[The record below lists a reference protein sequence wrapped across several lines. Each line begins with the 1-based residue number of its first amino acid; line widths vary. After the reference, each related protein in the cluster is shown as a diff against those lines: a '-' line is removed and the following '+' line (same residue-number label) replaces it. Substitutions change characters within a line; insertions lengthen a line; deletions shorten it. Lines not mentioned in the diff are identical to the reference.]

1 MRARKIV
8 VPRLDLISA
17 ESPTVGR
24 ALDADSLIRTFLL
37 TAVFL
42 LLWISFRPF
51 ESLAEPPEVTGVGNI
66 ANQVGYSLLF
76 LVLAAWTFFH
86 QPSRLMLLVRP
97 ILIATLLWF
106 ALSAVTSWEPS
117 LSARRLAFTLLTI
130 GIAGMV
136 MLVPKNVRQFSDV
149 MTAVV
154 LIVLVLCYLGVV
166 FSPSL
171 SIHQSS
177 DFLEP
182 ELAGDW
188 RGVFGHKNEASAA
201 MVLFTFIGLF
211 VGRVRGAVLGAAI
224 IVPALTF
231 LLFTQSKTSIAMLPL
246 VLIISAIMARV
257 RRPATGIAMALSGV
271 AIFNI
276 LSVGSIY
283 SEPVRNLLDQVLT
296 DSTFTGRT
304 EVWQFVLDHVMERP
318 ITGFGF
324 ASFWGTPEVVYG
336 MGGYAIWA
344 NTAGHAHNGYLD
356 LALTIGIPGAV
367 LVILWLV
374 LLPLID
380 FYRSPHEPSAVP
392 LEMLFLRVCLFAA
405 YGSCF
410 ESMLLQEGGAA
421 LFLFAAT
428 FALRLLSVSRLTP

>member
-1 MRARKIV
+1 MSQ
-8 VPRLDLISA
+8 LDLVPA
-17 ESPTVGR
+17 ERHTVGR

-51 ESLAEPPEVTGVGNI
+51 ESLAEPREVTGVGNI

-76 LVLAAWTFFH
+76 LVLAAWSLFH

-106 ALSAVTSWEPS
+106 AGTVVTSWEPS
-117 LSARRLAFTLLTI
+117 LSARRLAFTLLII
-130 GIAGMV
+130 GIAGMA
-136 MLVPKNVRQFSDV
+136 MLLPKNIRHFSDV

-166 FSPSL
+166 FAPSL

-188 RGVFGHKNEASAA
+188 RGVFGHKNEASAV

-211 VGRVRGAVLGAAI
+211 VGRIRGAIVGAVI
-224 IVPALTF
+224 FVPALTF
-231 LLFTQSKTSIAMLPL
+231 LVFTQSKTSLAMLPF
-246 VLIISAIMARV
+246 VLIISTIMARV
-257 RRPATGIAMALSGV
+257 RRPAIGIAIALSGV

-283 SEPVRNLLDQVLT
+283 SEAMRKLLDLVLT

-304 EVWQFVLDHVMERP
+304 EVWQFVLVLHRALPDLQRMKLCYSAA
-318 ITGFGF
+318 
-324 ASFWGTPEVVYG
+324 ASSAP
-336 MGGYAIWA
+336 
-344 NTAGHAHNGYLD
+344 
-356 LALTIGIPGAV
+356 
-367 LVILWLV
+367 
-374 LLPLID
+374 
-380 FYRSPHEPSAVP
+380 RSVFSW
-392 LEMLFLRVCLFAA
+392 CD
-405 YGSCF
+405 
-410 ESMLLQEGGAA
+410 
-421 LFLFAAT
+421 
-428 FALRLLSVSRLTP
+428 

>member
-1 MRARKIV
+1 VI
-8 VPRLDLISA
+8 
-17 ESPTVGR
+17 
-24 ALDADSLIRTFLL
+24 
-37 TAVFL
+37 
-42 LLWISFRPF
+42 
-51 ESLAEPPEVTGVGNI
+51 
-66 ANQVGYSLLF
+66 
-76 LVLAAWTFFH
+76 
-86 QPSRLMLLVRP
+86 
-97 ILIATLLWF
+97 
-106 ALSAVTSWEPS
+106 
-117 LSARRLAFTLLTI
+117 
-130 GIAGMV
+130 
-136 MLVPKNVRQFSDV
+136 
-149 MTAVV
+149 TAVV

-166 FSPSL
+166 FAPSL

-188 RGVFGHKNEASAA
+188 RGVFGHKNEASAV

-211 VGRVRGAVLGAAI
+211 VGRIRGAIVGAVI
-224 IVPALTF
+224 FVPALTF
-231 LLFTQSKTSIAMLPL
+231 LVFTQSKTSLAMLPF
-246 VLIISAIMARV
+246 VLIISTIMARV
-257 RRPATGIAMALSGV
+257 RRPAIGIAIALSGV

-283 SEPVRNLLDQVLT
+283 SEAMRKLLDLVLT

-336 MGGYAIWA
+336 MGGYTIWA

-374 LLPLID
+374 VLPLMD
-380 FYRSPHEPSAVP
+380 FYRSPHERSAVP
-392 LEMLFLRVCLFAA
+392 LEVLFLRVCLFAA

-428 FALRLLSVSRLTP
+428 FALRLVSVSRVTP

>member
-1 MRARKIV
+1 V
-8 VPRLDLISA
+8 SQLDLVPA
-17 ESPTVGR
+17 ERHTVGR
-24 ALDADSLIRTFLL
+24 ALDTDSLIRTFLL

-51 ESLAEPPEVTGVGNI
+51 ESLAEPREVTGVGNI

-76 LVLAAWTFFH
+76 LVLAAWSLFH

-106 ALSAVTSWEPS
+106 AGTVVTSWEPS
-117 LSARRLAFTLLTI
+117 LSARRLAFTLLII
-130 GIAGMV
+130 GIAGMA
-136 MLVPKNVRQFSDV
+136 MLLPKNVRHFSDV
-149 MTAVV
+149 ITAVV

-166 FSPSL
+166 FAPSL

-188 RGVFGHKNEASAA
+188 RGVFGHKNEASAV

-211 VGRVRGAVLGAAI
+211 VGRIRGAVVGAVI

-231 LLFTQSKTSIAMLPL
+231 LVFTQSKTSLAMLPF
-246 VLIISAIMARV
+246 VLIISTIMARV
-257 RRPATGIAMALSGV
+257 RRPAIGIAIALSGV

-283 SEPVRNLLDQVLT
+283 SEAMRKLLDLVLT

-336 MGGYAIWA
+336 MGGYTIWA

-374 LLPLID
+374 VLPLMD
-380 FYRSPHEPSAVP
+380 FYRSPHERSAVP
-392 LEMLFLRVCLFAA
+392 LEILFLRVCLFAA

-428 FALRLLSVSRLTP
+428 FALRLVSVSRVTP

>member
-1 MRARKIV
+1 VSQLHLA
-8 VPRLDLISA
+8 PA
-17 ESPTVGR
+17 ERPAIGR
-24 ALDADSLIRTFLL
+24 ALDADTLIRTLLL

-76 LVLAAWTFFH
+76 MALATWCFFH
-86 QPSRLMLLVRP
+86 QPSRLMFLVRP

-117 LSARRLAFTLLTI
+117 LSARRLAFTLLTM
-130 GIAGMV
+130 GIAGMA
-136 MLVPKNVRQFSDV
+136 MLVPKNVRHFSEV
-149 MTAVV
+149 MAAVV
-154 LIVLVLCYLGVV
+154 LVVLVLCYFGVV
-166 FSPSL
+166 FAPSL

-188 RGVFGHKNEASAA
+188 RGVFGHKNEASAV

-211 VGRVRGAVLGAAI
+211 VGRIRGAALGGVVV
-224 IVPALTF
+224 VPALIF
-231 LLFTQSKTSIAMLPL
+231 LVFTQSKTSIVMLPL
-246 VLIISAIMARV
+246 VLIISMIVARV
-257 RRPATGIAMALSGV
+257 RRPGAGIAIVLSGV
-271 AIFNI
+271 AILNI

-283 SEPVRNLLDQVLT
+283 SEPMRNLLDLILT

-336 MGGYAIWA
+336 MSGSAIWA

-367 LVILWLV
+367 LVIV
-374 LLPLID
+374 LLVVLPLLD
-380 FYRSPHEPSAVP
+380 FYRSPRQGSAAP
-392 LEMLFLRVCLFAA
+392 LEMLFVRVCVFAA

-421 LFLFAAT
+421 LFLFAAA
-428 FALRLLSVSRLTP
+428 FGLRLLSVSRLTP

>member
-1 MRARKIV
+1 MSQ
-8 VPRLDLISA
+8 LDLVPA
-17 ESPTVGR
+17 ERHTVGR
-24 ALDADSLIRTFLL
+24 ALDTDSLIRTFLL

-51 ESLAEPPEVTGVGNI
+51 ESLAEPREVTGVGNI

-76 LVLAAWTFFH
+76 LVLAAWSLFH

-106 ALSAVTSWEPS
+106 AGTVVTSWEPS
-117 LSARRLAFTLLTI
+117 LSARRLAFTLLII
-130 GIAGMV
+130 GIAGMA
-136 MLVPKNVRQFSDV
+136 MLLPKNVRHFSDV
-149 MTAVV
+149 ITAVV

-166 FSPSL
+166 FAPSL

-188 RGVFGHKNEASAA
+188 RGVFGHKNEASAV

-211 VGRVRGAVLGAAI
+211 VGRIRGAVVGAVI

-231 LLFTQSKTSIAMLPL
+231 LVFTQSKTSLAMLPF
-246 VLIISAIMARV
+246 VLIISTIMARV
-257 RRPATGIAMALSGV
+257 RRPAIGIAIALSGV

-283 SEPVRNLLDQVLT
+283 SEAMRKLLDLVLT

-336 MGGYAIWA
+336 MGGYTIWA

-374 LLPLID
+374 VLPLMD
-380 FYRSPHEPSAVP
+380 FYRSPHERSAVP
-392 LEMLFLRVCLFAA
+392 LEILFLRVCLFAA

-428 FALRLLSVSRLTP
+428 FALRLVSVSRVTP

>member
-1 MRARKIV
+1 MSQ
-8 VPRLDLISA
+8 LDLVPA
-17 ESPTVGR
+17 ERHTVGR

-51 ESLAEPPEVTGVGNI
+51 ESLAEPREVTGVGNI

-76 LVLAAWTFFH
+76 LVLAAWSLFH

-106 ALSAVTSWEPS
+106 AGTVVTSWEPS
-117 LSARRLAFTLLTI
+117 LSARRLAFTLLII
-130 GIAGMV
+130 GIAGMA
-136 MLVPKNVRQFSDV
+136 MLLPKNIRHFSDV

-166 FSPSL
+166 FAPSL

-188 RGVFGHKNEASAA
+188 RGVFGHKNEASAV

-211 VGRVRGAVLGAAI
+211 VGRIRGAIVGAVI
-224 IVPALTF
+224 FVPALTF
-231 LLFTQSKTSIAMLPL
+231 LVFTQSKTSLAMLPF
-246 VLIISAIMARV
+246 VLIISTIMARV
-257 RRPATGIAMALSGV
+257 RRPAIGIAIALSGV

-283 SEPVRNLLDQVLT
+283 SEAMRKLLDLVLT

-336 MGGYAIWA
+336 MGGYTIWA

-374 LLPLID
+374 VLPLMD
-380 FYRSPHEPSAVP
+380 FYRSPHERSAVP
-392 LEMLFLRVCLFAA
+392 LEVLFLRVCLFAA

-428 FALRLLSVSRLTP
+428 FALRLVSVSRVTP

>member
-1 MRARKIV
+1 V
-8 VPRLDLISA
+8 SQLDLVPA
-17 ESPTVGR
+17 ERHTVGR

-51 ESLAEPPEVTGVGNI
+51 ESLAEPREVTGVGNI

-76 LVLAAWTFFH
+76 LVLAAWSLFH

-106 ALSAVTSWEPS
+106 AGTVVTSWEPS
-117 LSARRLAFTLLTI
+117 LSARRLAFTLLII
-130 GIAGMV
+130 GIAGMA
-136 MLVPKNVRQFSDV
+136 MLLPKNIRHFSDV

-166 FSPSL
+166 FAPSL

-188 RGVFGHKNEASAA
+188 RGVFGHKNEASAV

-211 VGRVRGAVLGAAI
+211 VGRIRGAVVGAVI

-231 LLFTQSKTSIAMLPL
+231 LVFTQSKTSLAMLPF
-246 VLIISAIMARV
+246 VLIISTIMARV
-257 RRPATGIAMALSGV
+257 RRPAIGIAIALSGV

-283 SEPVRNLLDQVLT
+283 SEAMRKLLDLVLT

-374 LLPLID
+374 VLPLMD
-380 FYRSPHEPSAVP
+380 FYRSPHERSAVP
-392 LEMLFLRVCLFAA
+392 LEILFLRVCLFAA

-428 FALRLLSVSRLTP
+428 FALRLVSVSRVTP

>member
-1 MRARKIV
+1 V
-8 VPRLDLISA
+8 SQLDLVPA
-17 ESPTVGR
+17 ERHTVGR
-24 ALDADSLIRTFLL
+24 ALDTDSLIRTFLL

-76 LVLAAWTFFH
+76 LVLAAWSLFH

-106 ALSAVTSWEPS
+106 AVTVVTSWEPS
-117 LSARRLAFTLLTI
+117 LSARRLAFTLLII
-130 GIAGMV
+130 GIAGMA
-136 MLVPKNVRQFSDV
+136 MLLPKNVRHFSDV
-149 MTAVV
+149 ITAVV

-166 FSPSL
+166 FAPSL

-188 RGVFGHKNEASAA
+188 RGVFGHKNEASAV

-211 VGRVRGAVLGAAI
+211 VGRIRGAIVGAVI
-224 IVPALTF
+224 FVPALTF
-231 LLFTQSKTSIAMLPL
+231 LVFTQSKTSLAMLPF
-246 VLIISAIMARV
+246 VLIISTIMARV
-257 RRPATGIAMALSGV
+257 RRPAIGIAIALSGV

-283 SEPVRNLLDQVLT
+283 SEAMRKLLDLVLT

-336 MGGYAIWA
+336 MGGYTIWA

-374 LLPLID
+374 VLPLMD
-380 FYRSPHEPSAVP
+380 FYRSPHERSAVP
-392 LEMLFLRVCLFAA
+392 LEVLFLRVCLFAA

-428 FALRLLSVSRLTP
+428 FALRLVSVSRVTP

>member
-1 MRARKIV
+1 MS
-8 VPRLDLISA
+8 RLDLIQA
-17 ESPTVGR
+17 EGPTIGR
-24 ALDADSLIRTFLL
+24 TLDADSLVRTLLL
-37 TAVFL
+37 TTVFL

-51 ESLAEPPEVTGVGNI
+51 QSLAEPPEVTEAGNL
-66 ANQVGYSLLF
+66 ANQIGYSLLF
-76 LVLAAWTFFH
+76 VVLAIWCLAH

-97 ILIATLLWF
+97 VLIATVLWF
-106 ALSAVTSWEPS
+106 ALSVVTSWEPS

-136 MLVPKNVRQFSDV
+136 MLVPKNIRHFGDV
-149 MTAVV
+149 LAAVV
-154 LIVLVLCYLGVV
+154 LVILGICYLGVL
-166 FSPSL
+166 FAPSM
-171 SIHQSS
+171 SIHQST

-211 VGRVRGAVLGAAI
+211 VARARGVFLGAVI
-224 IVPALTF
+224 IIPALTF
-231 LLFTQSKTSIAMLPL
+231 LFFTQSKTSIAMLPL
-246 VLIISAIMARV
+246 VLVISAIMARV
-257 RRPATGIAMALSGV
+257 RRPATGIAIALSGV
-271 AIFNI
+271 AVFNI

-283 SEPVRNLLDQVLT
+283 SEPMRNLLDLVLT

-304 EVWQFVLDHVMERP
+304 EVWQFVLDHILERP

-324 ASFWGTPEVVYG
+324 ASFWGTPDVVYG
-336 MGGYAIWA
+336 MGGYAVWA

-356 LALTIGIPGAV
+356 LALTIGLPGAV
-367 LVILWLV
+367 LVIMWLV
-374 LLPLID
+374 VLPLMD
-380 FYRSPHEPSAVP
+380 FYRSPHQPSAAP

-428 FALRLLSVSRLTP
+428 FALRLLSVSRVTP